1 MYPGEFILH
10 KLKGRSSNES
20 YWIWGRFLG
29 YKMIV
34 TWWNLA
40 LFKTGKYV
48 SSGQVMKKVW
58 SLSFYFSILLKIAQN
73 PKCTL
78 YRTV

>member
-34 TWWNLA
+34 TWWKFSKSILY
-40 LFKTGKYV
+40 LFKTGK
-48 SSGQVMKKVW
+48 
-58 SLSFYFSILLKIAQN
+58 
-73 PKCTL
+73 
-78 YRTV
+78 